1 MAPPPAGNAAA
12 DPEAL
17 LDEQK
22 RLRRLR
28 FLVDLTVSVLYQE
41 PSLTLEEGLD
51 MIRRAEAAVLALFP
65 GSEST
70 FDLLIRPRLARVLQE
85 RFPSDPRAIN

>member
-1 MAPPPAGNAAA
+1 MARQPGGDAAT

-65 GSEST
+65 GSETT